1 MIVFVLAM
9 RDEAQPLISHFAL
22 QRSRAPALFPVFHN
36 PPVWLTI
43 SGVGKAN
50 AAAAV
55 TELFHIAR
63 QTRNAVWL
71 NIGIA
76 GHPELPIGTPRSAHT
91 VVDSASQQRWYPPQV
106 LLNGVTSSAL
116 TSVDAPETDYP
127 DDCLYDMEG
136 AGFYPAA
143 LRCSTAEAVQC
154 LKIVSDNRVHGTE
167 QLSPQKISELIGSHC
182 AAIEQIGAQLSEATN
197 SLRTDRGTD
206 PELSLLL
213 DKHHF
218 SVTQQR
224 QLARLAQRLA
234 ARAPRERL
242 LNEELTRSGSSREV
256 LRELE
261 RRLDALPIFPNL
273 E

>member
-1 MIVFVLAM
+1 M
-9 RDEAQPLISHFAL
+9 Q
-22 QRSRAPALFPVFHN
+22 
-36 PPVWLTI
+36 
-43 SGVGKAN
+43 
-50 AAAAV
+50 
-55 TELFHIAR
+55 
-63 QTRNAVWL
+63 
-71 NIGIA
+71 
-76 GHPELPIGTPRSAHT
+76 
-91 VVDSASQQRWYPPQV
+91 
-106 LLNGVTSSAL
+106 
-116 TSVDAPETDYP
+116 
-127 DDCLYDMEG
+127 
-136 AGFYPAA
+136 
-143 LRCSTAEAVQC
+143 
-154 LKIVSDNRVHGTE
+154 GTE

-197 SLRTDRGTD
+197 SLRTDRETD

-224 QLARLAQRLA
+224 QLTRLAQRLA